1 MESWDRDYC
10 FLDICLFCFPL
21 ECPSPSLPDQLLF
34 ILHEF
39 FQVLFSPERWSF
51 YPPLSVPEHGS
62 VTYFTDGS
70 DFSRV
75 IKWVNGKENTGSI
88 FFWLLVQNRFF
99 LIPWLQ
105 SSQLGN
111 GDNPCCLVLG
121 VVVRSQWDSECEKAL
136 WKAIHMWGRWLLL
149 PGRGLQSAR
158 WLCDCMTS
166 PVPSCFPASG
176 ILFPAGGPQP
186 VSTLPQLHSTQ
197 DESCQLGFCFCFVLF
212 FYPCTSLL
220 SHFSQAL
227 PLLKVQFYSTL
238 NYYFSQ
244 KLRSVQSVG
253 IRGYHKG
260 EKIWSGD
267 LNLTSMCSVMQV
279 KSVYI
284 SGPLSLGS
292 KISL

>member
-62 VTYFTDGS
+62 VTYFTVEDLNSEEGS

-88 FFWLLVQNRFF
+88 FLWLLVQNRFL

-105 SSQLGN
+105 SSQLWN

-136 WKAIHMWGRWLLL
+136 WRAIHMWGRWLLL

-186 VSTLPQLHSTQ
+186 VGTQPQLHSTQ
-197 DESCQLGFCFCFVLF
+197 DKSCQLGLF
-212 FYPCTSLL
+212 FFFFFFTPVLPSSLTSAKPFL
-220 SHFSQAL
+220 F
-227 PLLKVQFYSTL
+227 LKSSSTL
-238 NYYFSQ
+238 CWTIISVRSCGQISQ
-244 KLRSVQSVG
+244 
-253 IRGYHKG
+253 
-260 EKIWSGD
+260 
-267 LNLTSMCSVMQV
+267 
-279 KSVYI
+279 
-284 SGPLSLGS
+284 
-292 KISL
+292 